1 MLTATLLR
9 IGEHLSE
16 SLATQNPFLP
26 MQFSVPIVGAL
37 IGAVILFFGRK
48 LFWLCVAA
56 VGFAA
61 GVEVAPHLVHEP
73 SSLMALI
80 IALVLG
86 LIGALLAL
94 FLQKIAIAVLGFLAG
109 GKLAGAIA
117 AAFFVQYAE
126 HSTIIFVIGGIIGA
140 VLLLVLFDWALIVV
154 SSLIGAHLI
163 VYQSAIVLPQSGSII
178 VFIGLVVI
186 GILVQAASLRRSG
199 ATIA

>member
-61 GVEVAPHLVHEP
+61 GVEIAPHLVQEP
-73 SSLMALI
+73 SPLLALTV
-80 IALVLG
+80 ALVLG
-86 LIGALLAL
+86 LIGAL

>member
-1 MLTATLLR
+1 MLTTTLLR
-9 IGEHLSE
+9 IDEHLSE
-16 SLATQNPFLP
+16 SVAVQNPFPP

-61 GVEVAPHLVHEP
+61 GVEIAPHLVQEP
-73 SSLMALI
+73 SPLLALTV
-80 IALVLG
+80 ALVLG
-86 LIGALLAL
+86 LIGALLGL

-154 SSLIGAHLI
+154 SSLIGSHLI

-178 VFIGLVVI
+178 VFIGLAVI
-186 GILVQAASLRRSG
+186 GVLVQAASLRRSG